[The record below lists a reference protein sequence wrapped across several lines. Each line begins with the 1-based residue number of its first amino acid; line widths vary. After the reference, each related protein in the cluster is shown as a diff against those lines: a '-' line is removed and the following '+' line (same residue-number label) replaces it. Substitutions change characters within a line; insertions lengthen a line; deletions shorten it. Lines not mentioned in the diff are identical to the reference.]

1 MRTDRQ
7 LTLAF
12 SVLLG
17 LHVVTSLAAVALFGR
32 MAPAIE
38 RIIEENVA
46 SVSAVEGMLDAAL
59 RARLGEPLEVARRNF
74 DEALAV
80 AARTSR
86 RSRKD
91 GLSRKSRA
99 SRGRR
104 SRAMTRRRGA

>member
-46 SVSAVEGMLDAAL
+46 SVSDSGEGRWTVQTAVEQGVPVPVLSAAL
-59 RARLGEPLEVARRNF
+59 YARFA
-74 DEALAV
+74 
-80 AARTSR
+80 SR
-86 RSRKD
+86 GNDTFANKVLSAMRSQFGGHQEKRKD
-91 GLSRKSRA
+91 GA
-99 SRGRR
+99 
-104 SRAMTRRRGA
+104 